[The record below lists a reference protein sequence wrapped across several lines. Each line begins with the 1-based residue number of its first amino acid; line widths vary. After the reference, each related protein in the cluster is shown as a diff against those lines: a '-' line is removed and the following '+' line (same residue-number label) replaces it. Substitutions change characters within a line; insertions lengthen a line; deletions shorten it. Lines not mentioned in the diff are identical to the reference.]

1 MTGKIEIHDRS
12 VARRLRSLQEW
23 PVPAEEKRAIG
34 RFLEDLGLGKVNKGR
49 KISESRQVKYAD
61 VLRAPLVFFGKSSLR
76 VNASDIERF
85 EKALGSG
92 TFASNRGRPYSHASK
107 VDIRRALRV
116 YLRWRLGDERARQL
130 TDWLDTRPVN
140 KDPEFLSEA
149 QAVRLYKACRS
160 AEERFL
166 IAVLFDLGSRATEF
180 HNIRY
185 EDIQLPTQE
194 RSFVRITLKTQYSK
208 TRGRTVSLFWTHSAD
223 AVRDYLGERE
233 RAGIKSTDAVFAS
246 SYVAAR
252 CFLQRLGERVLGR
265 RLHFLLFRHSS
276 ATYYASKLN
285 RQQLCI
291 RYGWAF
297 SSRMPDVYIARS
309 GVDMEELD
317 KKFTGTEVEVLKG
330 SLARME
336 QESKVKADR
345 IQQLEANLA
354 VFQEH
359 LAKVSQVLELDP
371 RPNEIEAAWRRRRP
385 GNPRGDLEKPLLPA
399 EITPEITPEISP
411 K

>member
-1 MTGKIEIHDRS
+1 MMGKIEIHDRN

-23 PVPAEEKRAIG
+23 PVTAEEKRAIG
-34 RFLEDLGLGKVNKGR
+34 RFLEDLELGKVNKGR

-76 VNASDIERF
+76 VNANDIERF

-92 TFASNRGRPYSHASK
+92 TLASNRGRPYAHASK

-149 QAVRLYKACRS
+149 QAECLYQACRS

-166 IAVLFDLGSRATEF
+166 VAVLFDLGSRATEF

-194 RSFVRITLKTQYSK
+194 RTFVRITLKAQYSK
-208 TRGRTVSLFWTHSAD
+208 TKGRTVSLFWGHTAD
-223 AVRDYLGERE
+223 AVRDYLRERE
-233 RAGIKSTDAVFAS
+233 RAGMGSTDAVFAS
-246 SYVAAR
+246 SYIAAR

-317 KKFTGTEVEVLKG
+317 KKFTGVEVEILKG
-330 SLARME
+330 SLARVE
-336 QESKVKADR
+336 QEAKLKTDR
-345 IQQLEANLA
+345 IQQLEENLA
-354 VFQEH
+354 AFQTH
-359 LAKVSQVLELDP
+359 LAQVAKVLELNPTTAELDATL
-371 RPNEIEAAWRRRRP
+371 RKRNGSAAQP
-385 GNPRGDLEKPLLPA
+385 MLK
-399 EITPEITPEISP
+399 
-411 K
+411 